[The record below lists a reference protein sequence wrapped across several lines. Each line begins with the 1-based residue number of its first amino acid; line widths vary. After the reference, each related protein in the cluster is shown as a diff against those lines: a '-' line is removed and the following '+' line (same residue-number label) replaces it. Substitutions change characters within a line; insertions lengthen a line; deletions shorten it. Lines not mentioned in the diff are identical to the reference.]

1 MKKVLII
8 AHDFHNKEII
18 SSIRIHGLANYLSEF
33 GWQPI
38 IITSD
43 SYQQK
48 NFGNFKVINI
58 PYFNRKLSRYNNN
71 CKKYG
76 IIYRVINRLWDEL
89 IAQPYDYSIDWL
101 YSVLDQYKLKLLN
114 EKYDAIISTSPPETA
129 HLIAYNLKKYF
140 NIPWIA
146 DLRDLWTQNHYYGYF
161 YFRKVKERKLEK
173 KILTNAD
180 ALITVSD
187 PLVEKLKNLHPE
199 KTIYCIP
206 NGFDPENV
214 NYNKNF
220 TKKFSI
226 VYTGKLLS
234 GIFKKYQNPE
244 PFFKA
249 IRELIDNNLLDPK
262 LLSIDFYGTSPKW
275 LFKLITKYKLNKI
288 VIIHGPISRNDS
300 IMKQREAQILL
311 LLTWDNHQE
320 KGVLTGKIFDYFA
333 ARRPIL
339 SVGYYGG
346 IVAEILKRTQT
357 GVHCSSLEEI
367 KFEILNYYKEYL
379 SNGYVIFSGIQSEIE
394 NYSHREMALKFVRVL
409 NYLNEKN
416 IPI

>member
-1 MKKVLII
+1 
-8 AHDFHNKEII
+8 
-18 SSIRIHGLANYLSEF
+18 
-33 GWQPI
+33 
-38 IITSD
+38 
-43 SYQQK
+43 
-48 NFGNFKVINI
+48 
-58 PYFNRKLSRYNNN
+58 
-71 CKKYG
+71 
-76 IIYRVINRLWDEL
+76 
-89 IAQPYDYSIDWL
+89 
-101 YSVLDQYKLKLLN
+101 
-114 EKYDAIISTSPPETA
+114 
-129 HLIAYNLKKYF
+129 
-140 NIPWIA
+140 
-146 DLRDLWTQNHYYGYF
+146 
-161 YFRKVKERKLEK
+161 
-173 KILTNAD
+173 
-180 ALITVSD
+180 
-187 PLVEKLKNLHPE
+187 
-199 KTIYCIP
+199 
-206 NGFDPENV
+206 
-214 NYNKNF
+214 
-220 TKKFSI
+220 
-226 VYTGKLLS
+226 
-234 GIFKKYQNPE
+234 
-244 PFFKA
+244 
-249 IRELIDNNLLDPK
+249 LIDNNLLDPK

-275 LFKLITKYKLNKI
+275 LFKLITKYKLNNI